1 MSQTPPKS
9 AQHKCAVCNTTL
21 LNPKEFVAHTKTH
34 QSPEPPEPPCE
45 CGVQIPCPGG
55 THPPGCLVLHLAKC
69 PKHDK

>member
-9 AQHKCAVCNTTL
+9 TQFKCAVCNTTL

-34 QSPEPPEPPCE
+34 QPAEPPCN
-45 CGVQIPCPGG
+45 CGVEIPCPGG

-69 PKHDK
+69 PRHDK